1 MKTWMIG
8 IAVAGAALLGG
19 CAVYPAYPAYGYG
32 GGGEVAVAPAPVYA
46 APAVV
51 VTPGGY
57 GGYYGYRGGYYG
69 GGRRYRYWH

>member
-51 VTPGGY
+51 VTPGVY

-69 GGRRYRYWH
+69 G

>member
-1 MKTWMIG
+1 MIG

-51 VTPGGY
+51 VTPGVY

-69 GGRRYRYWH
+69 GRRYRYWH